1 MAMGDNFND
10 LSMLQK
16 VGHPVAMGNAEQ
28 EIKNIIPNHTTSN
41 NEDGVGRAIY
51 QALNVLK

>member
-28 EIKNIIPNHTTSN
+28 EIKKHHSKSYDI
-41 NEDGVGRAIY
+41 E
-51 QALNVLK
+51 Q